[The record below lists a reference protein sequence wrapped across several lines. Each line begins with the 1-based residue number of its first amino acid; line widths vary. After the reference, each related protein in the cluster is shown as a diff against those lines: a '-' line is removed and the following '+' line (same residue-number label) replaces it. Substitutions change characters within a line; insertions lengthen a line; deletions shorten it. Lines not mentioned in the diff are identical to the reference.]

1 MVVGLTGGIGSGKT
15 TVAHFFSKF
24 DHVVVYNAD
33 FEAKKLMNAS
43 SIIKAKI
50 CEEFGEES
58 YYKNQLNSTFIANLV
73 FKNKSKLEILNAI
86 VHPEVKKHFQQFVN
100 QHQKKQYIIYENAIL
115 FESKSHLNCD
125 IIITV
130 SAPLDLRIERTML
143 RDKSTKETIEN
154 RMKNQWLEVKKQ
166 LQSNYIIY
174 NFDMK
179 NIEPQII
186 KIHNILTKNAI
197 KLNLI

>member
-15 TVAHFFSKF
+15 TVAQFFSKF

-33 FEAKKLMNAS
+33 FEAKKLMNS
-43 SIIKAKI
+43 SLIIKAKI
-50 CEEFGEES
+50 CEQFGKES
-58 YYKNQLNSTFIANLV
+58 YLTNQLNSTFIANLV
-73 FKNKSKLEILNAI
+73 FNNKRKLEILNAI
-86 VHPEVKKHFQQFVN
+86 VHPEVKRHFQQFVN

-115 FESKSHLNCD
+115 FESNSHLNCD

-130 SAPLDLRIERTML
+130 FAPLDLRIERAML
-143 RDKSTKETIEN
+143 RDKSTKEVIES

-174 NFDMK
+174 NFDRKMV
-179 NIEPQII
+179 EYQII
-186 KIHNILTKNAI
+186 KIHNILTKKAF
-197 KLNLI
+197 